1 VIAYHA
7 MLDVSRELAQLVS
20 RLLYTRR
27 QQLGIRKSTRA
38 LSPYRQAVL
47 ALRWALSWFRG
58 HTDIPALGR
67 DAGISR
73 STAYRYPDY
82 PPWPTL
88 DMKERAS
95 AYSPR

>member
-1 VIAYHA
+1 

-47 ALRWALSWFRG
+47 ALRWALRWFRG

-73 STAYRYPDY
+73 STAYRYIDEVSTFSPSTH
-82 PPWPTL
+82 PTCT
-88 DMKERAS
+88 K
-95 AYSPR
+95 P